1 MAQAPACPRPGWL
14 SVLHRR
20 GPINE
25 DTIDPLRVLVRIIFE
40 RIRMGPP
47 VRGAILHPRQDED
60 DEVGG
65 ESLSNEPAVLEG
77 QPPGRHA
84 RHLVDRVWEG
94 EDGLL
99 DNEPLQ
105 DSRELAEGAGL

>member
-20 GPINE
+20 GPIYENPV
-25 DTIDPLRVLVRIIFE
+25 DPLRVLVRIIFE

-47 VRGAILHPRQDED
+47 VRGAILHPRQVED

-65 ESLSNEPAVLEG
+65 ESLSYEPAVRSSFGATHPSEQIITNG
-77 QPPGRHA
+77 WRK
-84 RHLVDRVWEG
+84 VD
-94 EDGLL
+94 LIS
-99 DNEPLQ
+99 
-105 DSRELAEGAGL
+105 SRSM